1 VYKKLLRFDIT
12 ARVFSNRDSRI
23 EEDPE
28 TWVVENSSAI
38 RNRKIFLRWFLTRL
52 TSDPSEAGYWEY
64 LDKVGFMHVGQGR
77 RNPLHVEYTF
87 LGATLG
93 YIQNAVMESI
103 LSEPCLRM
111 EQKLAIVKAF
121 GKLIWI
127 QNDLLA
133 RYHTHDG
140 EEYRQYST
148 EHDIESNSTAST
160 AEGDAAMS
168 IHSAGTGYISW
179 VRNKESVAAPSSNS
193 SRSSVCPFS
202 GVGLEDQ
209 RAELVNRKKDG

>member
-1 VYKKLLRFDIT
+1 MAMLPRGMQHVDRKELFTSLHVRVNFLKQFLGFGEDDLIALTEGHPYIKKAAPKVVNAVYKNLLHFDIT

-28 TWVVENSSAI
+28 IWVAENSSAI
-38 RNRKIFLRWFLTRL
+38 ENRKIFLRWFLTRL
-52 TSDPSEAGYWEY
+52 TSDPSDVGYWEY

-93 YIQNAVMESI
+93 YIQNAIVEAI
-103 LSEPCLRM
+103 LSEPNLQIGR
-111 EQKLAIVKAF
+111 KIAIVKAF
-121 GKLIWI
+121 CKLIWI

-140 EEYRQYST
+140 EEYQQFSA
-148 EHDIESNSTAST
+148 ENDVES
-160 AEGDAAMS
+160 D
-168 IHSAGTGYISW
+168 
-179 VRNKESVAAPSSNS
+179 
-193 SRSSVCPFS
+193 
-202 GVGLEDQ
+202 
-209 RAELVNRKKDG
+209 